1 MLYAVL
7 ADIHSNW
14 EALERSLAYLK
25 ERKVHHF
32 WILGD
37 TIGYGANPNECF
49 AWAIQNTHVQLL
61 GNHEKAVVEPSLLEH
76 FNEDAR
82 KAAEWTTQVL
92 KPEYHQKIRELPY
105 LHIVTS
111 ATLVHGS
118 PHEPRAFHYIF
129 SPQDAW
135 AAFNCFE
142 TALCFVGHT
151 HVPSLFRESSDQVKY
166 LDPGIYEIE
175 RNEHFILNPGSVG
188 QPRDGDWRL
197 SFGIFDD
204 KAWTFEIVR
213 LEYNNKKA
221 AQKIRDAGL
230 PSYLADRLL

>member
-1 MLYAVL
+1 MRMAVL

-14 EALERSLAYLK
+14 EALECAIAYLQK
-25 ERKVHHF
+25 QKVHHF

-49 AWAIQNTHVQLL
+49 AWAVQNTHVHLL
-61 GNHEKAVVEPSLLEH
+61 GNHELAMVEPSLLEH

-82 KAAEWTTQVL
+82 LAAQWTAQVL
-92 KPEYHQKIRELPY
+92 RPEFHPRIRELPY
-105 LHIVTS
+105 MHIVTS

-129 SPQDAW
+129 SAEDAR
-135 AAFNCFE
+135 AAFNSFE

-151 HVPSLFRESSDQVKY
+151 HVPSLFRESSDKVRY
-166 LDPGIYEIE
+166 LEPGVYEIE

-188 QPRDGDWRL
+188 QPRDGDRRL
-197 SFGIFDD
+197 SLGIFDD

-213 LEYNNKKA
+213 LEYDHQKA
-221 AQKIRDAGL
+221 AKKIREAGL
-230 PSYLADRLL
+230 PANLADRLL

>member
-14 EALERSLAYLK
+14 EALECALAYLK
-25 ERKVHHF
+25 EKKVHHF

-49 AWAIQNTHVQLL
+49 AWAVQNTHVHLL
-61 GNHEKAVVEPSLLEH
+61 GNHELAVAEPSLLKH
-76 FNEDAR
+76 FNENAR
-82 KAAEWTTQVL
+82 KAVEWTAQVL
-92 KPEYHQKIRELPY
+92 RPEFRQKIRELPY

-118 PHEPRAFHYIF
+118 PHEPRQFHYIL
-129 SPQDAW
+129 SSQDAR

-151 HVPSLFRESSDQVKY
+151 HVPALFRESSGQVSY
-166 LDPGIYEIE
+166 LGPGVYEIE
-175 RNEHFILNPGSVG
+175 RNEHIILNPGSVG
-188 QPRDGDWRL
+188 QPRDGDPRL

-213 LEYNNKKA
+213 LEYDNQKA

-230 PSYLADRLL
+230 PAYLADRLL